1 MKDKLIQ
8 KVNEFCKNGNLELY
22 RDILKDIFL
31 KIGDANCKISARYD
45 SDLSNH
51 ISNNDY
57 CLIQISLRRKYDK
70 SIHIIW
76 IILHEFGHHLSGPI
90 KKQYE
95 NDIKLLIKSEQNAWK
110 LAENEIHNYPELLIE
125 IVDFNEFK
133 EKELESYYNKL

>member
-31 KIGDANCKISARYD
+31 KIGNANCKISARYD

-70 SIHIIW
+70 PIHIIW

-95 NDIKLLIKSEQNAWK
+95 NNIELLIKSEQNAWN

-125 IVDFNEFK
+125 SVDFNEFK